1 MCFQLYFCSFV
12 KQDLD
17 EYNAIALYSSIERFL
32 MSNAIALHN
41 SIERLFAWWGLFM
54 KRKLST

>member
-1 MCFQLYFCSFV
+1 MCFQLFLCSFI

-17 EYNAIALYSSIERFL
+17 EYNAIALYSSIERFF

-41 SIERLFAWWGLFM
+41 SIESLFVWWGAYL
-54 KRKLST
+54 